1 MSGDFDAELT
11 KEEETAV
18 STDAI
23 DVTTADKQ

>member
-11 KEEETAV
+11 NEEGTAV

-23 DVTTADKQ
+23 DIATAVKQ